1 MICLRCERKVTFA
14 RVNTK
19 QTNLLIIHEKN
30 VKKIYFKVQQKY
42 YLKKNVALI
51 KRKLLSNVPTACI
64 KINCQLSIIEILVD
78 VTMH

>member
-19 QTNLLIIHEKN
+19 QTNLLIHEKN

-42 YLKKNVALI
+42 YLKKNVALL
-51 KRKLLSNVPTACI
+51 KRKLLSNVPTASI
-64 KINCQLSIIEILVD
+64 KINCQLSIIGILVD